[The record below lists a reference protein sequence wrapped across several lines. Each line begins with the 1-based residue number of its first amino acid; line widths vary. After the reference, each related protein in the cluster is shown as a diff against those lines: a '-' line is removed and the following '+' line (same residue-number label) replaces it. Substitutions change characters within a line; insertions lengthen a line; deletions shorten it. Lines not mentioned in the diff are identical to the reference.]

1 MALYPVP
8 APGYNGINQNLFPF
22 KVASD
27 VFKEWVQITPL
38 FNLMGNEPTR
48 PIVRKKLGQREG
60 LQYRMGK
67 LQALDYKNP
76 VVNFDQRRG
85 NAQQQRVDYDSVN
98 VDFFCTTLQDMIG
111 TFTAIQSLY
120 SPGKSYRSVE
130 YINAKTNVHK
140 KAIWNPE
147 FSTFGSKEFRT
158 LHDSLMQKVPASK

>member
-22 KVASD
+22 KVSSE

-85 NAQQQRVDYDSVN
+85 NAQQQKVD
-98 VDFFCTTLQDMIG
+98 
-111 TFTAIQSLY
+111 
-120 SPGKSYRSVE
+120 
-130 YINAKTNVHK
+130 
-140 KAIWNPE
+140 
-147 FSTFGSKEFRT
+147 
-158 LHDSLMQKVPASK
+158 

>member
-1 MALYPVP
+1 MKSVIVMILGLFLHGCTNTKTTCINERTMGTILRWGDGDIASGSFT
-8 APGYNGINQNLFPF
+8 GYEIHAEDLG
-22 KVASD
+22 
-27 VFKEWVQITPL
+27 VFNAHRT
-38 FNLMGNEPTR
+38 NGNEVMNIKR
-48 PIVRKKLGQREG
+48 I
-60 LQYRMGK
+60 
-67 LQALDYKNP
+67 
-76 VVNFDQRRG
+76 
-85 NAQQQRVDYDSVN
+85 DSVN